1 MHYENLF
8 SRADLYQAQ
17 NDGLVRINLH
27 DDLPLGV
34 CTYTEKAQ
42 FDNIW
47 TPVTI
52 NCRGLVIDFETGK
65 IVGLTLPKF
74 FNSNQHNHGQ
84 VSGPIPNKRFIVP
97 EHWAPPLPDE
107 PFEIFEK
114 VDGSLITVFFS
125 HGRWMTA
132 SKGSFNS
139 DQAKWAQA
147 RVNHRQY
154 ALREGLTY
162 IAEAVYP
169 ANRIVVDYK
178 GREDLVLLAVRDTSD
193 GAELPLSVVENS
205 WRGIGS
211 VVKSWGLLSK
221 DFLTGL
227 ENMARDGLDLNGDAR
242 NGVEEEGYVVRFVS
256 GVRAKVKLADYLVA
270 HKLFT
275 NTNERTVW
283 EWLSTGQ
290 DLSDILSVVPDEYA
304 DWVREVA
311 ADLLNAHTT
320 KVCEVSAAYM
330 RVISARPD
338 KPSRREFAEK
348 ATKTPF
354 ASPLFLLYDDKD
366 RAVSDWA
373 WKQLK
378 PVGSTASAFSNNEA

>member
-1 MHYENLF
+1 MRYDNLF
-8 SRADLYQAQ
+8 SRAELYSAQ
-17 NDGLVRINLH
+17 NAGLVRINLH

-47 TPVTI
+47 TSVTR
-52 NCRGLVIDFETGK
+52 NCRGLVIDFATGE

-74 FNSNQHNHGQ
+74 FNSNQHGGSTM
-84 VSGPIPNKRFIVP
+84 VSGQLEKNT
-97 EHWAPPLPDE
+97 WAPPLPDL
-107 PFEIFEK
+107 PFEFFEK
-114 VDGSLITVFFS
+114 VDGSLITVFHS

-139 DQAKWAQA
+139 DQAKWAQV

-169 ANRIVVDYK
+169 ENRVVVDYK

-193 GAELPLSVVENS
+193 GAELPLSAVENS

-211 VVKSWGLLSK
+211 VVKSFGLMSK
-221 DFLTGL
+221 DFLKNI
-227 ENMARDGLDLNGDAR
+227 EDLAAEGKEIVA
-242 NGVEEEGYVVRFVS
+242 GKKVSGTELEGYVIRFAD
-256 GVRAKVKLADYLVA
+256 GTRAKVKLADYLVA

-283 EWLSTGQ
+283 EWLATGQ
-290 DLSDILSVVPDEYA
+290 DLSGILALVPDEYA
-304 DWVREVA
+304 DWVRGVA
-311 ADLLNAHTT
+311 ADLLHEHAVWTC
-320 KVCEVSAAYM
+320 K
-330 RVISARPD
+330 ISESFD
-338 KPSRREFAEK
+338 EIMSILPSDHSRKDFAQRALKYEW
-348 ATKTPF
+348 
-354 ASPLFLLYDDKD
+354 SGPLFQLHDGQGQK
-366 RAVSDWA
+366 VSDWV
-373 WKQLK
+373 WKQLR
-378 PVGSTASAFSNNEA
+378 PEGQTASAFSSPEA